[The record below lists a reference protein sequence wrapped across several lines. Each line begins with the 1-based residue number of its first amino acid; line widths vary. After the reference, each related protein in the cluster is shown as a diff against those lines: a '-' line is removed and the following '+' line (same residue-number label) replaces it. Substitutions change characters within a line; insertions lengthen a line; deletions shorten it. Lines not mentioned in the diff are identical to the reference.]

1 MAAIHIWFPLQ
12 NVVATRGLV
21 CYLGVFT
28 DTCRAVERQ
37 LPSATMLNFASLS
50 LSLICTLW
58 LFLSVSLANVTQLRS
73 QKPFPCGT
81 WSDKFSEVL
90 QAVIKDTKLVPRW
103 LEVGCWIVRCC
114 TKSRKKKSAATM
126 FYDILICS
134 WGICLFGMGLCGFS
148 RLFLQHTAYYASHMV
163 QWGNTQANSKWIR
176 SGLGSSLAAAA

>member
-114 TKSRKKKSAATM
+114 TKSRKKKKCCNNVLWHFNLLMRNLFIWYGAVRLFKIISAAHC
-126 FYDILICS
+126 ILC
-134 WGICLFGMGLCGFS
+134 FS
-148 RLFLQHTAYYASHMV
+148 HGSMRKYP
-163 QWGNTQANSKWIR
+163 SKF
-176 SGLGSSLAAAA
+176 